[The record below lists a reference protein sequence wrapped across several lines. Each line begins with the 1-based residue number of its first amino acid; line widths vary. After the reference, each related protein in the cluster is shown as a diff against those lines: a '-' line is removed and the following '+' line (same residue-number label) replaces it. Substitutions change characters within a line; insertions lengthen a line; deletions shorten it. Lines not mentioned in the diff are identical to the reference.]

1 MGSMTKGERVEKG
14 FVAEISWLRFNN
26 LCSFENA
33 AINANGNLKLHPN
46 TSLFLL
52 IMTAKSN

>member
-1 MGSMTKGERVEKG
+1 MGSMTKVEGVEKR

-33 AINANGNLKLHPN
+33 AINANGNLKLHLN
-46 TSLFLL
+46 TTLFLL
-52 IMTAKSN
+52 IMTLKSN

>member
-1 MGSMTKGERVEKG
+1 MTKVEGVEKR

-33 AINANGNLKLHPN
+33 AINANGNLKLHLN
-46 TSLFLL
+46 TTLFLL
-52 IMTAKSN
+52 IMTLKSN

>member
-1 MGSMTKGERVEKG
+1 MGSMAKGEGVEKR
-14 FVAEISWLRFNN
+14 FVAEISWLRINN
-26 LCSFENA
+26 LCSVENA
-33 AINANGNLKLHPN
+33 AINANGNLKLHLN